1 MRTYL
6 MTYDNFRD
14 YCQMEFSSD
23 HRAGSKANLQD
34 AKDELVRKLG
44 HSARNYDV
52 IKVDLI

>member
-34 AKDELVRKLG
+34 AKNELVSKLG
-44 HSARNYDV
+44 RNAKYYEI
-52 IKVDLI
+52 IKVDKC